1 MDNRNM
7 DKSSPATEEGQ
18 VETAALTETGAPEVK
33 DRRSAR
39 LIAADIAECALF
51 CALMVAGAFIQ
62 IPFPMV
68 PLTFQTVF
76 SVLSG
81 LLLGWKK
88 GVIATTAYAL
98 LGLIG
103 VPVFSSGGGLHYVT
117 LPSFGYILGFIASAA
132 VAGIDFNGKNKL
144 WKKLLLALLA
154 FLADYAV
161 GIPYF
166 IAVWQLKGYANL
178 WTAVVTYNL
187 LYMPKDA
194 VLCALAGFLAY
205 AVTPTLA
212 KMRANRAKSQPRKP
226 REKETHNGV

>member
-1 MDNRNM
+1 MAEKNANEREVV
-7 DKSSPATEEGQ
+7 SPSRKNT
-18 VETAALTETGAPEVK
+18 L
-33 DRRSAR
+33 R
-39 LIAADIAECALF
+39 LVTADIAECALF
-51 CALMVAGAFIQ
+51 CALMVAGAFIK

-76 SVLSG
+76 AVLAG

-88 GVIATTAYAL
+88 GIIATSAYAL

-132 VAGIDFNGKNKL
+132 VAGIGYNGKNKL
-144 WKKLLLALLA
+144 WKKIVIALLA

-166 IAVWQLKGYANL
+166 IAVWQIKGYPNL
-178 WTAVVTYNL
+178 WTAIVTYNL
-187 LYMPKDA
+187 IYMPKDA
-194 VLCALAGFLAY
+194 VLCALSALLAY
-205 AVTPTLA
+205 AVTPVLI
-212 KMRANRAKSQPRKP
+212 KSRAGRAKSAPV
-226 REKETHNGV
+226 KECEGGSQKSD